1 MASTRRTSVAVIG
14 AGIGGLSAAARLA
27 ARGFAV
33 DVYEQAATP
42 GGRCGRYEAGGYRFD
57 LGPTLLLM
65 PEVFEETFA
74 ACGRRLADYLDLVR
88 CDPNYRIHFRD
99 GSAVTFTTELT
110 QMAQELEGIEPGSFA
125 RYLEFLALG
134 QVQYRTSLERF
145 VGRNFDHLGQFLTPA
160 NLREVLRVRAH
171 RFMYPEVSR
180 RFRDPRLRAALSFQ
194 TMYLGISPFEAPAV
208 YGLLPFAELAIG
220 IWYPRGGMYRI
231 ALALERLCTELGVR
245 IHYRSAVRRIAV
257 ENGRARGVVLD
268 GGGPIA
274 ADVVCC
280 NADLPWAYR
289 HLLDPAATRLPRAD
303 RLRYTSSA
311 YMMYLGM
318 NRRIPQLE
326 HHNVFFGRDYRAAF
340 DDIFKRFRVPDDP
353 SFYVN
358 VSART
363 DPSQA
368 PAGCDNVYVLVPVP
382 HRHASIDWRE
392 HGKRLRRQVL
402 ERLRAV
408 GCGDLEPH
416 IVCERHLTP
425 DDWETTL
432 NLDRGSAFGLSHN
445 FFQVGPFRP
454 ANQDPRVRNLFFVGA
469 STQPGT
475 GLPMVMLSARLVT
488 ERIEA
493 FAGPQPHR
501 EALAAAV
508 EGVVAPSAA

>member
-1 MASTRRTSVAVIG
+1 MMTGQRTTVALIG
-14 AGIGGLSAAARLA
+14 AGVGGLSAAARLA
-27 ARGFAV
+27 AQGFSV
-33 DVYEQAATP
+33 EVYEQGATP
-42 GGRCGRYEAGGYRFD
+42 GGRCGLHEDAGYRFD

-74 ACGRRLADYLDLVR
+74 VCGKRMADYMTLVR

-110 QMAQELEGIEPGSFA
+110 QMAHELERIEAGSFR

-134 QVQYRTSLERF
+134 KVQYQTSLDRF
-145 VGRNFDHLGQFLTPA
+145 VGRNFDHLGQFLTPGS
-160 NLREVLRVRAH
+160 LRDVLRVRAH

-194 TMYLGISPFEAPAV
+194 TMYLGISPYEAPAV

-220 IWYPRGGMYRI
+220 IWYPKGGMYQI
-231 ALALERLCTELGVR
+231 ALALERLCTDLGVT
-245 IHYRSAVRRIAV
+245 IHYGTPVRKVAVRD
-257 ENGRARGVVLD
+257 GRATGVVLD
-268 GGGPIA
+268 GGRHVA

-289 HLLDPAATRLPRAD
+289 NLLDAKDTRLPRAEK
-303 RLRYTSSA
+303 LRYTSSA
-311 YMMYLGM
+311 YMMYLGLD
-318 NRRIPQLE
+318 RRVPELE
-326 HHNVFFGRDYRAAF
+326 HHNVFFGRDYRASF
-340 DDIFKRFRVPDDP
+340 EDIFKRFRVPEDP

-363 DPSQA
+363 DPTQA
-368 PAGCDNVYVLVPVP
+368 PQGRDNVYVLVPVP
-382 HRHASIDWRE
+382 HRHPTIDWRAD
-392 HGKRLRRQVL
+392 GQRLRGQVFD
-402 ERLRAV
+402 RLRAI
-408 GCGDLEPH
+408 GCGDLERH
-416 IVCERHLTP
+416 VVSERHLTP
-425 DDWETTL
+425 EDWETTL

-454 ANQDPRVRNLFFVGA
+454 KNQDPNLRNLFFVGA

-488 ERIEA
+488 ERILA
-493 FAGPQPHR
+493 HAGPQPVAAPR
-501 EALAAAV
+501 QAAA
-508 EGVVAPSAA
+508 GVAAPSAA